1 MARWPNLAHQTVQF
15 DLRLNSKIMVENN
28 VIFVSFYWNAQSQR
42 WLSRKFLAL
51 QTNTV
56 GDLWPERSKV
66 LAITLKSSL
75 THIAIHLNN
84 SPTCTLFF
92 AFSLRVKLL
101 LCSVFSL
108 CCLSLVKLGSFFI
121 QKTCWTL
128 TGRSFPGFPS
138 VVNLCGWFWGN
149 PGDTGLLLE
158 LGSTQTWR
166 RLTDGKTQWPP
177 PPLPITSLNND
188 AGMWDLLWVDSE
200 LLWDEAGR
208 GSLCSPLSATE
219 GERGRGGGV
228 EVSGLVKGL
237 MGGWSYS
244 GRGGREGG
252 SFPDDEIYNKRLDG
266 TQILENIYGGKGFI
280 FGNICC
286 WVIYIK

>member
-1 MARWPNLAHQTVQF
+1 MARWTNLAHQTVQF
-15 DLRLNSKIMVENN
+15 WPLKN
-28 VIFVSFYWNAQSQR
+28 
-42 WLSRKFLAL
+42 
-51 QTNTV
+51 
-56 GDLWPERSKV
+56 DLWPERSKV
-66 LAITLKSSL
+66 LAITLKSSI

-177 PPLPITSLNND
+177 PPPSLPLIMMLVCGTYCGWTANSCETRQ
-188 AGMWDLLWVDSE
+188 AE
-200 LLWDEAGR
+200 EACAHR
-208 GSLCSPLSATE
+208 
-219 GERGRGGGV
+219 
-228 EVSGLVKGL
+228 
-237 MGGWSYS
+237 
-244 GRGGREGG
+244 
-252 SFPDDEIYNKRLDG
+252 
-266 TQILENIYGGKGFI
+266 
-280 FGNICC
+280 
-286 WVIYIK
+286 